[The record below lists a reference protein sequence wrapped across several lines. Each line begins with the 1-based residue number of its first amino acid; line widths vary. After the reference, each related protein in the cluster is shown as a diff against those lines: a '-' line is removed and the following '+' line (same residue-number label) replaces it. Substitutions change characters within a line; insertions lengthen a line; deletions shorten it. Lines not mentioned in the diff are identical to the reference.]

1 MTVAASAEGGQGRLA
16 IIAGSG
22 FLPAYVAAAARK
34 AGEDPFIVALR
45 NEADRD
51 WSDFDHA
58 ILGVGDFAG
67 FESLFDQY
75 DIHRIVMS
83 GSVSRRPEWRE
94 IRATWRTLA
103 KVPRVVRTLL
113 SGGDNAVL
121 QMVIGL
127 LERKG
132 RRVIGAHE
140 IAPDLLATTG
150 ALGKHT
156 PSDED
161 LNDIRQGVK
170 AADALGL
177 LDVGQ
182 GAVSVGGRIVAL
194 EGVEGTDR
202 MIERVAG
209 LRAEGRISPRRRGVL
224 VKMCKPQQDIRADLP
239 SIGVSTIL
247 NAKKAGLAG
256 VAIEAGRALIL
267 DREAA
272 MASADAEGIF
282 VCGIDRGLGT
292 KGFM

>member
-1 MTVAASAEGGQGRLA
+1 MAAAASARKDEGRLA

-22 FLPAYVAAAARK
+22 LLPAYVAAAARR
-34 AGEDPFIVALR
+34 AGEDPFVVALK

-51 WSDFDHA
+51 WSDYEHA
-58 ILGVGDFAG
+58 VLGIGDFAG
-67 FESLFDQY
+67 FEAAFQKFGVR
-75 DIHRIVMS
+75 RIVMS
-83 GSVSRRPEWRE
+83 GSVARRPEWRD
-94 IRATWRTLA
+94 IRPTLMSLV
-103 KVPRVVRTLL
+103 KMPGVVRTLL

-127 LERKG
+127 LESKG
-132 RRVIGAHE
+132 RRVVGAHE

-150 ALGKHT
+150 PLGRCT
-156 PSDED
+156 PSAED
-161 LNDIRQGVK
+161 FSDIGQGVK

-194 EGVEGTDR
+194 EGAEGTDR
-202 MIERVAG
+202 MIERVAA

-224 VKMCKPQQDIRADLP
+224 VKMCKLQQDVRADLP

-256 VAIEAGRALIL
+256 IAVEAGRALIL
-267 DREAA
+267 DRAAAVAAADEA
-272 MASADAEGIF
+272 GIF

-292 KGFM
+292 KGYM